1 MTNYSTY
8 INWRRQFHRFP
19 ELSDQEY
26 KATKTLK
33 QILKSYLDLPL
44 NTGLVAE
51 IGDGED
57 MVAVRT
63 DIDAFPIEEQV
74 HHEFTST
81 NQGVM
86 HVAMIFI

>member
-1 MTNYSTY
+1 
-8 INWRRQFHRFP
+8 
-19 ELSDQEY
+19 
-26 KATKTLK
+26 
-33 QILKSYLDLPL
+33 
-44 NTGLVAE
+44 
-51 IGDGED
+51 

-81 NQGVM
+81 SQGVM